1 MTDIRDQQLAAEI
14 KTVVMLA
21 TEASNKDKFILN
33 FMSKVLNQYFKES
46 GYELTSK
53 VIEKYI
59 LEEKE

>member
-1 MTDIRDQQLAAEI
+1 MNICDEQLAAEI

-21 TEASNKDKFILN
+21 TEASNKDRFILK
-33 FMSKVLNQYFKES
+33 FMAKVLNQHFKGS
-46 GYELTSK
+46 GFELTSK

>member
-1 MTDIRDQQLAAEI
+1 MTDIRDQQLAAEL
-14 KTVVMLA
+14 KTVIMLA

-33 FMSKVLNQYFKES
+33 FMSKVLNQHFKES
-46 GYELTSK
+46 GFELTSK